1 MQNSK
6 LIAAIRQLEP
16 EAIPRFKDFV
26 ESPYFNKRPALGRLL
41 DFLLQFAPDY
51 EDERLQKTAAY
62 AFVFPGEPY
71 EDKPMRYHMS
81 WLNQLLE
88 QFWLHQRQEAEQARN
103 YSLLME
109 ALSDRG
115 LDKSYRQR
123 ERQLSRLLQKTKVR
137 DAAYFRQRQGWAD
150 AREKHFQRKRLRQ
163 FNPDLQR
170 ASDALDRYY
179 YLEKMKYA
187 CAMLDRQAIL
197 QGDYTVNITP
207 EWLAYLEAQD
217 YFGLPLLRLYVN
229 IFKALSAE
237 EEAHYFDSLLI
248 ELDSISASTSVGR
261 LREIYFMAIN
271 YCARKIRQGKALYVT
286 QALSLYTKG
295 IDRGVLMEN
304 GELSPWTFTNVV
316 KLALRLKRYAWIEQ
330 FMEQKGALLPEAF
343 RENALH
349 YNYAE
354 LYYYTEQLS
363 QAQVH
368 LTKVAYT
375 DLNYYLG
382 ARTQL
387 AKIYYEQGE
396 EEALLSLIAAFTIF
410 LKRNREASGDIKQ
423 TFLNFCEILY
433 QIVRHEGKKL
443 EPLGQRIE
451 DTRLLADRSWLMQAW
466 ASKWEPK
473 K

>member
-6 LIAAIRQLEP
+6 LLTAIQQLEP
-16 EAIPRFKDFV
+16 EEVPKFKDFV

-41 DFLLQFAPDY
+41 QFLLQFAPDY
-51 EDERLQKTAAY
+51 ENDQLQKAAAY
-62 AFVFPGEPY
+62 AYVFPGAPY
-71 EDKPMRYHMS
+71 EDKQMRYHMS

-88 QFWLHQRQEAEQARN
+88 QFWLHQRQEEEQARN

-109 ALSDRG
+109 TLSARG

-123 ERQLSRLLQKTKVR
+123 ERQLNRLLQKTEAR
-137 DAAYFRQRQGWAD
+137 DAAYFRQRQRWAD
-150 AREKHFQRKRLRQ
+150 AREQHFQRKRLRQ

-207 EWLAYLEAQD
+207 AWLAYLEAQD

-237 EEAHYFDSLLI
+237 EEEHYFDSLLI
-248 ELDSISASTSVGR
+248 ELDSISGSTSIGR

-271 YCARKIRQGKALYVT
+271 YCARKIRQGKVSYVS

-295 IDRGVLMEN
+295 INRGILVEN

-316 KLALRLKRYAWIEQ
+316 KLALRLKRYAWIAQ
-330 FMEQKGALLPEAF
+330 FIEQKGALLPAAF

-354 LYYYTEQLS
+354 LYYYTERLG
-363 QAQVH
+363 QAQEH
-368 LTKVAYT
+368 LTKVAYS

-382 ARTQL
+382 ARTLL
-387 AKIYYEQGE
+387 AKIYFEQGE

-410 LKRNREASGDIKQ
+410 LKRNREASSAIKQ
-423 TFLNFCEILY
+423 TYLNFCEILY
-433 QIVRHEGKKL
+433 QILRHDGKKL
-443 EPLGQRIE
+443 APLGQRIE
-451 DTRLLADRSWLMQAW
+451 ATTLLTDRDWLMQAW
-466 ASKWEPK
+466 GSKMGR
-473 K
+473 